1 MVRVVR
7 VLDSRH
13 FTARRGEPEVAYGL
27 LAHAAKP
34 KHPDCWLQS
43 IVQQLAV
50 MTEAAS
56 EGGAGGLEPEVDAAA
71 RRVRR
76 LLRAKL
82 EELKAVPLR
91 GGGGGGGAGRPY
103 NRASE
108 SSSGVHV
115 MCHHTDA
122 PLMALT

>member
-1 MVRVVR
+1 MVESICTEH
-7 VLDSRH
+7 LS
-13 FTARRGEPEVAYGL
+13 ALP
-27 LAHAAKP
+27 
-34 KHPDCWLQS
+34 QS

-71 RRVRR
+71 LRVRR

-91 GGGGGGGAGRPY
+91 GGGGGAGRPY

-108 SSSGVHV
+108 SSSGVHA
-115 MCHHTDA
+115 MCRPSD
-122 PLMALT
+122 LSYRL